1 MMKPTVYLETSVIS
15 YLAARPS
22 RDLIVAAHQQISQEW
37 WDARQAWALSVS
49 ALVIAESRAGDPAAA
64 QRRLALLDGIP
75 LLHLSDAA
83 TDLAEQLLNRIA
95 LPARA
100 KDDALHIAVAT
111 VHGMDYLLTWNCAHI
126 ANARQRPF
134 IETLCQTLGY
144 RPPVI
149 CTPEE
154 LLGDPHVD

>member
-1 MMKPTVYLETSVIS
+1 MKSTVYVETSVIS

-37 WDARQAWALSVS
+37 WDVRQRWSLSIS
-49 ALVIAESRAGDPAAA
+49 ALVVAESRAGDAEAA
-64 QRRLALLDGIP
+64 QRRLALLEGVP

-83 TDLAEQLLNRIA
+83 TELAEHLL
-95 LPARA
+95 
-100 KDDALHIAVAT
+100 AT
-111 VHGMDYLLTWNCAHI
+111 VHGVDYLLTWNCKHI
-126 ANARQRPF
+126 ANAQQRPR
-134 IETLCQTLGY
+134 IEAACRALGY

-154 LLGDPHVD
+154 LLGDVHVD

>member
-1 MMKPTVYLETSVIS
+1 MKSTVYVETSVIS

-37 WDARQAWALSVS
+37 WDVRQRWAPSIS
-49 ALVIAESRAGDPAAA
+49 ALVVAESRAGDAEAA
-64 QRRLALLDGIP
+64 QRRLALLEGVP

-83 TDLAEQLLNRIA
+83 TELAEHLLNRAA
-95 LPARA
+95 LPLPA
-100 KDDALHIAVAT
+100 KDDALHVAVAT
-111 VHGMDYLLTWNCAHI
+111 VHGMDYLLTWNCKHI
-126 ANARQRPF
+126 ANAQQRPR
-134 IETLCQTLGY
+134 IEAVCRALGY

-154 LLGDPHVD
+154 LLGDFDVD

>member
-1 MMKPTVYLETSVIS
+1 MKSTVYVETSVIS

-37 WDARQAWALSVS
+37 WDMRQRWSLSIS
-49 ALVIAESRAGDPAAA
+49 ALVVAESRAGDAEAA
-64 QRRLALLDGIP
+64 QRRLALLEGVP

-83 TDLAEQLLNRIA
+83 TELAEHLLNRAA
-95 LPARA
+95 LPPLA
-100 KDDALHIAVAT
+100 KDDALHVAVAT
-111 VHGMDYLLTWNCAHI
+111 VHGVDYLLTWNCKHI
-126 ANARQRPF
+126 ANAQQRPR
-134 IETLCQTLGY
+134 IEAACRTLGY

-154 LLGDPHVD
+154 LLGDVHVD

>member
-1 MMKPTVYLETSVIS
+1 MKSTVYVETSVIS

-37 WDARQAWALSVS
+37 WDVRQRWSLSIS
-49 ALVIAESRAGDPAAA
+49 ALVVAESRAGDAEAA
-64 QRRLALLDGIP
+64 QRRLALLEGVP

-83 TDLAEQLLNRIA
+83 TELAEQLLDRAA
-95 LPARA
+95 LPPSA
-100 KDDALHIAVAT
+100 KDDALHVAVAT
-111 VHGMDYLLTWNCAHI
+111 VHGMDYLLTWNCKHI
-126 ANARQRPF
+126 ANAQQRPR
-134 IETLCQTLGY
+134 IEAVCRALGY

-154 LLGDPHVD
+154 LLGDSHVD